1 MKKKN
6 FNFKIQNRQFF
17 RQNIK
22 NIFLLKIIDD
32 RKKRN
37 EIVKHMHND
46 SEHQKRKKKRFVE
59 LSIDIIE
66 KIYMK
71 KFEHTSK
78 SANAVNLKIFVTK
91 KKFCIL
97 FEFRICDRK

>member
-1 MKKKN
+1 MTTT
-6 FNFKIQNRQFF
+6 
-17 RQNIK
+17 NIE
-22 NIFLLKIIDD
+22 
-32 RKKRN
+32 N
-37 EIVKHMHND
+37 E
-46 SEHQKRKKKRFVE
+46 KKRFVE

-66 KIYMK
+66 KTCTK

-78 SANAVNLKIFVTK
+78 FANAVSLKIFVAK

>member
-1 MKKKN
+1 M
-6 FNFKIQNRQFF
+6 QNRQFF
-17 RQNIK
+17 RRNIK
-22 NIFLLKIIDD
+22 NVFLLKIVND

-37 EIVKHMHND
+37 EIIKHMHNNN
-46 SEHQKRKKKRFVE
+46 EHRKRKKKRFVK

-66 KIYMK
+66 KTCTK
-71 KFEHTSK
+71 KFKHTSK
-78 SANAVNLKIFVTK
+78 FANAVSLKIFVAK